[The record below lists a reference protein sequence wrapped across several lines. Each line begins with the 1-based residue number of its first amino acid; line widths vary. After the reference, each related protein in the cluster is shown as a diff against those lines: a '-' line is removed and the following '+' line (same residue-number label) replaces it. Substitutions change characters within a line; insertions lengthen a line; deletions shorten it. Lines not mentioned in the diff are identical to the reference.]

1 MELAIQAG
9 QNKVAAVV
17 PKVYN
22 RFSKLFS
29 NEESSMFPLTRPWDH
44 AIDFKPNAPDA
55 LPCKIYP
62 MTQEED
68 KSLLKFLQ
76 EQEAKG
82 YT

>member
-1 MELAIQAG
+1 MISALEAMG
-9 QNKVAAVV
+9 SCH
-17 PKVYN
+17 
-22 RFSKLFS
+22 RFQ
-29 NEESSMFPLTRPWDH
+29 TH
-44 AIDFKPNAPDA
+44 ALDT

-82 YT
+82 YICPSISPYISPFSFTEEGQQTETSTRLQAY